1 MLKPFA
7 IYKSKF
13 GTPKAG
19 TAAVD
24 ANMIITKERTMID
37 YLLNLLIYQ
46 MAKATPASPPIT
58 ETKAIHAL

>member
-1 MLKPFA
+1 MATAALR
-7 IYKSKF
+7 F

-24 ANMIITKERTMID
+24 TNIIIVNATTIID

-46 MAKATPASPPIT
+46 LAAATPDRPPIT